1 MYCRN
6 YTPAEMMAIMT
17 CKEFKDWEIV
27 FVGIGIPLVAGILA
41 KRFHAPHLTLVYE
54 SGCIGPE
61 KMRVDFNVG
70 DSSAAD
76 YALSLTSEW
85 HVFGDLQCGF
95 YDVGVLGAAQVD
107 RYGNLNSTV
116 IFNGDYYKPKVRLPG
131 SGGGNDI
138 GSSVGR
144 VVVMMK
150 LERNRFVEKV
160 DYLTTPGFLD
170 GTPGARERVGLLGNG
185 PSAVVTDKALFYFE
199 SKTREM
205 YLDTIYPGVM
215 VEDVKAS
222 VGWDLK
228 ISENLKTA
236 PFPTE
241 AELNALR
248 AADPANLIMGGA
260 VERKKLAGID
270 AYVDLTLNNANRKSI
285 SELVMPKTS
294 LLMQRTT
301 N

>member
-1 MYCRN
+1 MDGRN

-17 CKEFKDWEIV
+17 CKEFKDWENV

-41 KRFHAPHLTLVYE
+41 KRFHAPHLSLVYE
-54 SGCIGPE
+54 SGSIGPE

-76 YALSLTSEW
+76 YALSLSSEW

-95 YDVGVLGAAQVD
+95 YDVGVLGAAQID
-107 RYGNLNSTV
+107 RYGNLNTTA
-116 IFNGDYYKPKVRLPG
+116 IFGEGDYYKPKVRLPG

-150 LERNRFVEKV
+150 LERHRFVEKV

-170 GTPGARERVGLLGNG
+170 GTPGARERAGLLGDG
-185 PSAVVTDKALFYFE
+185 PSAVVTDKALFYFDSE
-199 SKTREM
+199 TREM
-205 YLDTIYPGVM
+205 YLDTIYPGVKID
-215 VEDVKAS
+215 DVKAS

-228 ISENLKTA
+228 ISKDLKTA

-248 AADPANLIMGGA
+248 TADPANLIMGGA
-260 VERKKLAGID
+260 RERDNLSGID
-270 AYVDLTLNNANRKSI
+270 EYVKITLENAYRKEI
-285 SELVMPKTS
+285 
-294 LLMQRTT
+294 
-301 N
+301 